1 MICCQICPFK
11 WHPRILEKKKIRKEV
26 LAYYMKGDTF
36 SSLNNHKLNLKVG
49 YGQDLFL
56 KQLFVAQYLIIL
68 IKKET
73 IQS

>member
-1 MICCQICPFK
+1 
-11 WHPRILEKKKIRKEV
+11 
-26 LAYYMKGDTF
+26 MKGDTF

-49 YGQDLFL
+49 FGKDLFL

-73 IQS
+73 IKS

>member
-1 MICCQICPFK
+1 MASKNF
-11 WHPRILEKKKIRKEV
+11 REKKIRKEV
-26 LAYYMKGDTF
+26 LAYYMKGVTF

-49 YGQDLFL
+49 YGKDLFL